1 MQRRALTRS
10 ADGTKRSLF
19 GLFRGSGV
27 TQGHSPLLAGW
38 LLCLADDARGFAS
51 VTENVCFSSE
61 LGTISIALRWT
72 QGKIMAIV
80 ASGLVQQ
87 DEIRER
93 VKKLEELF
101 ANDPEVA
108 RIVHRLDEDWSGDSS
123 LFIDVVLIK
132 RTPAAATVSRLSEQI
147 ANALLRVVRSE
158 ELGLHSYFNFV
169 SAPENGR

>member
-1 MQRRALTRS
+1 
-10 ADGTKRSLF
+10 
-19 GLFRGSGV
+19 
-27 TQGHSPLLAGW
+27 
-38 LLCLADDARGFAS
+38 
-51 VTENVCFSSE
+51 
-61 LGTISIALRWT
+61 
-72 QGKIMAIV
+72 MAIV